1 MKSRSKLYLLL
12 VLTISLSLAAFAP
25 QTASGEAET
34 NRPDKIDAALWD
46 VMCASDGD
54 EWIPIEIS
62 LYDLDENAL
71 FAKLKTN
78 RAGCGGVRDEARFEK
93 EVALKNPRSGRA
105 DNRFGNG
112 AGVRQ
117 YCPIVRCIAGFA
129 ENGPFRR
136 VGVFVP

>member
-12 VLTISLSLAAFAP
+12 VLTISLCLAAFAP
-25 QTASGEAET
+25 QTASGEAEM

-71 FAKLKTN
+71 FAKLKDKTGLD
-78 RAGCGGVRDEARFEK
+78 AEVFRDEARFEK
-93 EVALKNPRSGRA
+93 EVASKIREAVEQTIGSGTVHGFVCGSRGMSKSKPRR
-105 DNRFGNG
+105 R
-112 AGVRQ
+112 
-117 YCPIVRCIAGFA
+117 IVWR
-129 ENGPFRR
+129 
-136 VGVFVP
+136 